1 MFCYS
6 TIDEVVKEEDV
17 LELYESF
24 KGRKKLFQIEGTFPV
39 IEARHHQDRPK
50 SFIDEGANFVWREK
64 ERREGKI
71 CLGECKKGISLST
84 RKKIKE

>member
-24 KGRKKLFQIEGTFPV
+24 KGRKKIVKIEGTLMY

-50 SFIDEGANFVWREK
+50 YFIDEGASFVFGEK

-71 CLGECKKGISLST
+71 SLSSPSKKGISLST
-84 RKKIKE
+84 RKKIK